1 MTTIELKKVLTD
13 RIAETDDVSFLSDML
28 AFIDSKTKTKILK
41 LSNAQ
46 RFEIEEAKNEI
57 SQGLYIEQAEL
68 DKEFDQWLKTK

>member
-13 RIAETDDVSFLSDML
+13 RIAETEDVWFHSDML
-28 AFIDSKTKTKILK
+28 AFIDSKTKTRILK

-46 RFEIEEAKNEI
+46 RLEIEEAKNEI

-68 DKEFDQWLKTK
+68 EKEFDQWLKTK